1 MSKTYFCELVSGFF
15 LNLDQTTVVI
25 IYGRSR
31 SIIIEKKWNFV
42 LWLARIAHL
51 KNGRGHIN
59 QRPIK
64 LNKILKLYESW

>member
-31 SIIIEKKWNFV
+31 SIIIEKMWNFV
-42 LWLARIAHL
+42 LWLARISSFKKGAWS
-51 KNGRGHIN
+51 HIS
-59 QRPIK
+59 K
-64 LNKILKLYESW
+64 GL

>member
-25 IYGRSR
+25 IYRRSR

-42 LWLARIAHL
+42 IWLAIIGSL
-51 KNGRGHIN
+51 KKWVWPH
-59 QRPIK
+59 K
-64 LNKILKLYESW
+64 LKGL

>member
-1 MSKTYFCELVSGFF
+1 MSKTYFFELVSGFF

-42 LWLARIAHL
+42 LWLALI
-51 KNGRGHIN
+51 
-59 QRPIK
+59 
-64 LNKILKLYESW
+64 SS

>member
-1 MSKTYFCELVSGFF
+1 MSKNYFCELVSGFF

-42 LWLARIAHL
+42 LWLARICSFIKGAWS
-51 KNGRGHIN
+51 HIT
-59 QRPIK
+59 K
-64 LNKILKLYESW
+64 GL